1 MSKALNNNMTTTA
14 ESGASVGRSR
24 SHTVNGPED
33 SDPPAI
39 HEIWKLLGDANL
51 LHRCQFEVVPMLRL
65 AHNAVTEGKALV
77 KGDKSFSAFT
87 KTDDGVGRADRNT
100 RTISPGELSQ
110 DDSLMLIFCTLLLNW
125 KCGIVTTIV
134 TSYHNLSL
142 GDMLTRLLDRLPED
156 NRPPLVE
163 LNRSGRKCHTLSR
176 DAQVNK
182 VKKCCAIVASSTLE
196 HFEAARDFL
205 TQYQA
210 TRNRYKGW
218 GLILDGGK
226 ERINTWMGKGARAE
240 AARSAFKD
248 NLIMPSGIG
257 SAPFFTMDVT
267 ISSGAATE
275 TSRATA
281 GMWTAG
287 LDPDVEESQIPGWG
301 DDVTTVTETTSQMD
315 ALSRGEWTET
325 TPPVSTN
332 EADRWRAMEHHRRF
346 REDLCER
353 GLIDDVAPDE

>member
-1 MSKALNNNMTTTA
+1 MT
-14 ESGASVGRSR
+14 ESGASAGG
-24 SHTVNGPED
+24 SHSHMTNGPDE
-33 SDPPAI
+33 SDPPEI
-39 HEIWKLLGDANL
+39 HEVWKLLGDANL
-51 LHRCQFEVVPMLRL
+51 LDRCKFEVVPTLRI

-87 KTDDGVGRADRNT
+87 KTDDGAGRADRNT
-100 RTISPGELSQ
+100 RTISPGDLSQ
-110 DDSLMLIFCTLLLNW
+110 DDSGMLIFSTLLLNW

-134 TSYHNLSL
+134 TSCHNLSL
-142 GDMLTRLLDRLPED
+142 GDILTRLLDRLPED

-182 VKKCCAIVASSTLE
+182 VKKCCAIVTSSTLE

-226 ERINTWMGKGARAE
+226 ERINAWMGKGERAE
-240 AARSAFKD
+240 AARIGFKD
-248 NLIMPSGIG
+248 NLITPSGLG

-267 ISSGAATE
+267 ISSGGTPG
-275 TSRATA
+275 S
-281 GMWTAG
+281 W
-287 LDPDVEESQIPGWG
+287 LDGG
-301 DDVTTVTETTSQMD
+301 
-315 ALSRGEWTET
+315 RGEQDAW
-325 TPPVSTN
+325 
-332 EADRWRAMEHHRRF
+332 W
-346 REDLCER
+346 
-353 GLIDDVAPDE
+353 